1 MQQSVPRGPFRSS
14 RDWIATRLS
23 LREHECKSTL
33 ANAQDKDDLDGAQRT
48 LDIVQR
54 LQSILDD
61 IFPEKASNPEP
72 SMLHHG
78 DLSQHNIMVDENGT
92 LTGVLDWECV
102 SAVPLWKACS
112 YPSFLTGRDRPILPD
127 LSRYNLDDPDT
138 LYWEHLM
145 DHELTLF
152 RGYFIASMR
161 HLQPQWVKVFQQ
173 GCLQRDFDSAV
184 NNSDCEFAARG
195 INEWIDAIAAGGKD
209 DYRFL
214 RMTLMYSQ

>member
-1 MQQSVPRGPFRSS
+1 
-14 RDWIATRLS
+14 
-23 LREHECKSTL
+23 
-33 ANAQDKDDLDGAQRT
+33 
-48 LDIVQR
+48 
-54 LQSILDD
+54 
-61 IFPEKASNPEP
+61 
-72 SMLHHG
+72 
-78 DLSQHNIMVDENGT
+78 MVDENGT